1 MTATATLSTSES
13 LAPVSDQAYI
23 KKLRT
28 MAAKQPER
36 AKALAWDLFK
46 ELQKPDQQ
54 YRLAGIFAE
63 GTAPESP
70 NGDCEGINMNLYG
83 APWLRGMDMLIK
95 VGQLLGGIGWAGKTF
110 NAEKGTG
117 YNRLTP
123 GAKIAAIIAMPHYKL
138 RKINGEL
145 IGFDFYHSINN
156 SPVAPNIPVRAITYD
171 APEFNN
177 PLVLPRTRDEI
188 VEIVPN
194 VYLGRVLLRD
204 QFGWKLS
211 GYFGLRYPVGG

>member
-1 MTATATLSTSES
+1 MNATAKLSTSTV
-13 LAPVSDQAYI
+13 PVTDQAYI
-23 KKLRT
+23 SQLRA
-28 MAAKQPER
+28 MSAKQPEK

-46 ELQKPDQQ
+46 ELQKTDQQ
-54 YRLAGIFAE
+54 YRLPGVFAQ

-83 APWLRGMDMLIK
+83 APWLRGMDMLIR

-110 NAEKGTG
+110 DAQNGTG

-123 GAKIAAIIAMPHYKL
+123 SAKIAAVIAMPHYKM

-145 IGFDFYHSINN
+145 IGFDFYHCIDN

-177 PLVLPRTRDEI
+177 PLVLPKTRDEI

-194 VYLGRVLLRD
+194 VYLGRVLLRNT
-204 QFGWKLS
+204 FGWKLS
-211 GYFGLRYPVGG
+211 GYFGLRNPVGG